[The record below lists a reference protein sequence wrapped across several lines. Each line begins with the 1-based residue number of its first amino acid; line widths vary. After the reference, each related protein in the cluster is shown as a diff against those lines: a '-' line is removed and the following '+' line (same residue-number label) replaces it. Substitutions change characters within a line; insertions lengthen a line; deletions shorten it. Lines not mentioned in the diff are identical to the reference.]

1 MKRFLK
7 VMKIAAI
14 IISPLLLLAALVLVQ
29 KVEPQQIEP
38 DIVPYAFPD
47 SLANY
52 NWDLDSIK
60 TVIGDNKGLPPGY
73 ELAAAIAFSAYPEL
87 KDVKIDMVL
96 VDKGAPMESNFDL
109 WTMFVPGKK
118 NRLYKI
124 LLLEAEVPYD
134 PILMKN
140 LPLDAQV
147 GILAHELGHVVY
159 YHDRNLLKIGKWGL
173 RYINDPQFRATH
185 ERTTDL
191 MPIYH
196 GLGSQIYQYAYFV
209 RYDPS
214 CVALYANGK
223 QFMDTFYMTDKE
235 LAKAWEEWEAKQ

>member
-1 MKRFLK
+1 MKT
-7 VMKIAAI
+7 MKIAAI

-29 KVEPQQIEP
+29 KVDPLQKVP
-38 DIVPYAFPD
+38 DIVPYDFPD

-52 NWDLDSIK
+52 SWNLDSIK
-60 TVIGDNKGLPPGY
+60 AVIGANKGLPPGY
-73 ELAAAIAFSAYPEL
+73 ELAAAIAYSAYPEL

-147 GILAHELGHVVY
+147 GILAHELGHVFY
-159 YHDRNLLKIGKWGL
+159 YHERNLLKIGKWGL
-173 RYINDPQFRATH
+173 KYINDPQFLALH
-185 ERTTDL
+185 ERSTDM
-191 MPIYH
+191 MPVYH

-209 RYDPS
+209 RNDPS
-214 CVALYANGK
+214 CQELYARSK
-223 QFMDTFYMTDKE
+223 YFMDTYYMTEKE
-235 LAKAWEEWEAKQ
+235 LAVAWSDWEKQQK